1 MPKNIYRV
9 QGDEQPGKALH
20 VTIPRE
26 IALRHGIHKH
36 TEVEIRDCDE
46 IDEKGRVV
54 NVMKVVKVGQAGEAG
69 TKFIV
74 DTSFKKPPVLG
85 ELEIE
90 ALRQKANAGDPMACL
105 YLGQLGR
112 KQGEKE

>member
-9 QGDEQPGKALH
+9 QGDEQPRKALH
-20 VTIPRE
+20 VTIPKK
-26 IALRHGIHKH
+26 ISQRHGIHKH
-36 TEVEIRDCDE
+36 TEVEIRDCQE
-46 IDEKGRVV
+46 IDKEGRVV
-54 NVMKVVKVGQAGEAG
+54 NVMKVVKVGQAG

-74 DTSFKKPPVLG
+74 DTSYKKPPVLG